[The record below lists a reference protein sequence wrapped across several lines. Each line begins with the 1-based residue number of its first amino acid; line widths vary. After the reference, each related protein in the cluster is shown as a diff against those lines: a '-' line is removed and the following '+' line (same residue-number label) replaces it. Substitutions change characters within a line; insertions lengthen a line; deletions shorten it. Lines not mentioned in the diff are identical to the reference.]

1 MTEYRRR
8 ESESKR
14 GPVKPSVVDN
24 GWKVREMVQY
34 IAKIKGLENSLVWK
48 LGLFFTRP
56 NK

>member
-8 ESESKR
+8 GSESKR

-34 IAKIKGLENSLVWK
+34 IAKIKGLAK
-48 LGLFFTRP
+48 QFGLKVGFDFHQT
-56 NK
+56 KE

>member
-8 ESESKR
+8 GSESKR

-34 IAKIKGLENSLVWK
+34 ITKIKGLEK
-48 LGLFFTRP
+48 
-56 NK
+56 